1 MPSIAKMKE
10 ECRTAREF
18 NGKQEEYAAIQFEF
32 NDGGLGKAEENG
44 LSTAKRRSL
53 AWPFFFF
60 PIVFVTNTL
69 SSRKFCPLIF
79 QGLQTS
85 ENFFMSPHFNGK

>member
-1 MPSIAKMKE
+1 MKE

-44 LSTAKRRSL
+44 LSTEKGARSHG
-53 AWPFFFF
+53 
-60 PIVFVTNTL
+60 L
-69 SSRKFCPLIF
+69 SSSFP
-79 QGLQTS
+79 
-85 ENFFMSPHFNGK
+85 